1 LARVFLIEYF
11 ACVLIAFCLC
21 AQLMDHQTVYVRY
34 VQRFFDGFG
43 YPCIHPA
50 IGLWQAPKIT

>member
-1 LARVFLIEYF
+1 
-11 ACVLIAFCLC
+11 
-21 AQLMDHQTVYVRY
+21 MDHQTVYVRY